1 MNDVVNMIDFMARE
15 IKRKLSRARTQEE
28 HKAALD
34 AITDYNR
41 IGDMHDTLDVKI
53 LDMDG
58 NEI

>member
-1 MNDVVNMIDFMARE
+1 MIDFMARE

-41 IGDMHDTLDVKI
+41 IASEGDTHEFKY

-58 NEI
+58 KEI